1 MFHAVS
7 LKIAARNV
15 CYLSVFNSHC
25 GSREWP
31 AIEDRQ
37 LGNRLSRCVD
47 GEYLFTPAHGSLED
61 TNFAPCDDVQTMA
74 RLAFREQQFS
84 RTEEL
89 AHRAGGERLQLGLRK
104 AREQRGFA
112 EDCGE
117 VDAFSGHSEILAA
130 RLKSLHRLPI
140 VRFHRFMNPQI
151 NTTDFDERPFIAI
164 WEVTQACDLACVHCR
179 ASAQPDR
186 DPMELSTDE
195 GKHLIDQIAAMRV
208 PVFVLT
214 GGDPIKRRDLF
225 ELIAHA
231 RSVNVRVSLTPSATP
246 LLTRDIVARLKEA
259 GLARLAV
266 SMDGA
271 SAGTHDAFR
280 GLSGS
285 FARTLD
291 AVRWANEVGLPV
303 QINTTFS
310 RRNIAEIDTIV
321 ALMKSLSI
329 TLWSV
334 FFLVPTGRGK
344 LNDLLNADEFE
355 VLFGKIYSLSKTAG
369 FDIKTT
375 EAQHYRRFLL
385 QHRVAERRDG
395 TAVVGAQEKAA
406 DAIGRAPRGLNDG
419 KGFVFISH
427 RGEVFPSGF
436 LPLSAGSIRQ
446 QDLEV
451 IYRESPL
458 FQDLRNTS
466 KLEGK
471 CGACEFKAICGGSR
485 SRAYALT
492 GNPFAEEPCCSYVP
506 KGYIQPAQQVKKATT
521 LHVLQGA

>member
-1 MFHAVS
+1 
-7 LKIAARNV
+7 LRPRLRTLPCLRAA
-15 CYLSVFNSHC
+15 
-25 GSREWP
+25 G
-31 AIEDRQ
+31 
-37 LGNRLSRCVD
+37 
-47 GEYLFTPAHGSLED
+47 
-61 TNFAPCDDVQTMA
+61 
-74 RLAFREQQFS
+74 
-84 RTEEL
+84 
-89 AHRAGGERLQLGLRK
+89 
-104 AREQRGFA
+104 
-112 EDCGE
+112 
-117 VDAFSGHSEILAA
+117 
-130 RLKSLHRLPI
+130 
-140 VRFHRFMNPQI
+140 
-151 NTTDFDERPFIAI
+151 
-164 WEVTQACDLACVHCR
+164 
-179 ASAQPDR
+179 
-186 DPMELSTDE
+186 E
-195 GKHLIDQIAAMRV
+195 GKQLIDQIAAMKV

-214 GGDPIKRRDLF
+214 GGDPIKRPDLF

-231 RSVNVRVSLTPSATP
+231 RSAGVRVSLTPSATP

-259 GLARLAV
+259 GLARLAI

-271 SAGTHDAFR
+271 SAATHDAFR

-291 AVRWANEVGLPV
+291 AVRWANEAGLPV

-310 RRNIAEIDTIV
+310 RRNIAEIDAIV

-344 LNDLLNADEFE
+344 LNDLLIADEFE
-355 VLFGKIYSLSKTAG
+355 ELFGKIYGLSKTAG

-385 QHRVAERRDG
+385 QQRVAERRDG
-395 TAVVGAQEKAA
+395 TVVAGVQERAA
-406 DAIGRAPRGLNDG
+406 DAIVRAPRGLNDG

-446 QDLEV
+446 QNLEV

-471 CGACEFKAICGGSR
+471 CGACEFKAICGGPR
-485 SRAYALT
+485 SRAYAFDWKSARRRALLFVCPQGLYPASSAGKEIDNTPRAT
-492 GNPFAEEPCCSYVP
+492 GRMMFGDRRQIRFSENREEQHGGTDWC
-506 KGYIQPAQQVKKATT
+506 KAG
-521 LHVLQGA
+521 QRI